1 MNYSLPTRRMGKT
14 LAMERALAQFLKRHP
29 RAVIA
34 RVLTD
39 GEVIY
44 EKPVDGEEI
53 TPFLY

>member
-1 MNYSLPTRRMGKT
+1 MGKT